1 MYRYNICH
9 RLTTGELVYLGKQQ
23 QWVSDVTQA
32 ITVHATGAQAQRAS
46 EGAGTGDV
54 LEVFLV
60 PLRQTTAQTTT
71 VFSAVPKAS
80 RQACGPNVRVARRA

>member
-23 QWVSDVTQA
+23 QWVSDVTQ
-32 ITVHATGAQAQRAS
+32 
-46 EGAGTGDV
+46 
-54 LEVFLV
+54 
-60 PLRQTTAQTTT
+60 TTT

>member
-9 RLTTGELVYLGKQQ
+9 RLTTGELVYLGEQQ

-32 ITVHATGAQAQRAS
+32 ITVHATGAQAQRAG